1 MARDWVSASEIQAAC
16 GLPPIDAQR
25 HVSQAK
31 AWGEDDATVVAP
43 LTFNTLNKWAAGIA
57 DNYALGVL
65 NESISL
71 ARKTIAI
78 PMIGH
83 RFWNHP
89 ARSQSTALLSKWV
102 TFLDPA
108 VEGVRMQAVPS
119 GSGPSV
125 AAAFALDR
133 ILACLRSL
141 GARYPHFCAG
151 STRCPDHP
159 LFVGEASPAR
169 TGRAPQWCTRQG
181 ETK

>member
-1 MARDWVSASEIQAAC
+1 MSESEVRSVTLVVCAAPLADRASELAGVLVGAGWATRVVTTPMARDWVSASEIQAAC

-57 DNYALGVL
+57 DNYALGIL

-108 VEGVRMQAVPS
+108 VEGVHMRAVPS

-125 AAAFALDR
+125 AAAFAFDR
-133 ILACLRSL
+133 ILACLSDR
-141 GARYPHFCAG
+141 
-151 STRCPDHP
+151 
-159 LFVGEASPAR
+159 
-169 TGRAPQWCTRQG
+169 
-181 ETK
+181 